1 MSNAVKLFILFAVGG
16 TLFGEETRREL
27 VNPSPTPAGDS
38 KANSDSVPDVYPIY
52 GRIGRVVIF
61 RFKNDAD
68 LLAGMNKMVKTEKIK
83 NAVILSAAGSLKG
96 YHIHQISNRE
106 FPSKNIFVKDPNAP
120 CDLISMNGYV
130 INGRVHA
137 HMTLATP
144 DKAFGGHL
152 EPGST
157 VFTFAIVT
165 LGILDD
171 GIDISKIDDK
181 TYR

>member
-1 MSNAVKLFILFAVGG
+1 MSNALFVLFAIAGA
-16 TLFGEETRREL
+16 LFAEETRREI

-38 KANSDSVPDVYPIY
+38 KPNSDSVPDVYPIY

-68 LLAGMNKMVKTEKIK
+68 LLAGMERMVKTEKIK

-96 YHIHQISNRE
+96 YQVHQISNRD
-106 FPSKNIFVKDPNAP
+106 FPSKNVFVKDPTKP

-130 INGRVHA
+130 INGRIHA
-137 HMTLATP
+137 HMTLAIP
-144 DKAFGGHL
+144 EKAFGGHL
-152 EPGST
+152 EPGNT

>member
-1 MSNAVKLFILFAVGG
+1 MKHFTVLFAIAGL
-16 TLFGEETRREL
+16 LFAEESRREL
-27 VNPSPTPAGDS
+27 VNPAPRPADDA
-38 KANSDSVPDVYPIY
+38 KPNSDKVPDVYPIY
-52 GRIGRVVIF
+52 GKIGRVVIF

-68 LLAGMNKMVKTEKIK
+68 LLTGMEKMIKQEKIK

-96 YHIHQISNRE
+96 YQVHQISNRE
-106 FPSKNIFVKDPNAP
+106 FPSKNVFVKDPTAP
-120 CDLISMNGYV
+120 CDLISMNGYI
-130 INGRVHA
+130 INGRLHA

-144 DKAFGGHL
+144 EKAFGGHL
-152 EPGST
+152 EQGST

-165 LGILDD
+165 VGILED

>member
-1 MSNAVKLFILFAVGG
+1 MFSLRSLMLVLAIVGA
-16 TLFGEETRREL
+16 LSAEETRREI
-27 VNPSPTPAGDS
+27 VNAAPTPADDAKS
-38 KANSDSVPDVYPIY
+38 NSDKVPDVYPIY
-52 GRIGRVVIF
+52 GRIGRIVIF
-61 RFKNDAD
+61 RFKNDTD
-68 LLAGMNKMVKTEKIK
+68 LLAGMEKMVKQEKIK

-96 YHIHQISNRE
+96 YQVHQISNRE
-106 FPSKNIFVKDPNAP
+106 FPSKNTFVKDPTAP

-130 INGRVHA
+130 INGRLHA
-137 HMTLATP
+137 HMTLSNP

-165 LGILDD
+165 LGILED
-171 GIDISKIDDK
+171 GIDISKVDDK